1 MNFQDEVLLTLL
13 NRKKFEMSS
22 VHCHREYDYLWK
34 TFLSIVIIK
43 RGRMYLY
50 KVFDSNISLILCI
63 SDVID
68 ILSDRLIQ
76 FLIKI
81 YNYI

>member
-1 MNFQDEVLLTLL
+1 
-13 NRKKFEMSS
+13 
-22 VHCHREYDYLWK
+22 
-34 TFLSIVIIK
+34 
-43 RGRMYLY
+43 MYLY